1 MSKRFKDVL
10 PPAILL
16 AGGMNVVFIFL
27 YLYLNETVAI
37 WNPIV
42 SAFLFCLI
50 YFFLKKERLKPIIG
64 FIVGATIVVYEI
76 YFHTYLFGWDV
87 GYYIF
92 LFIIP
97 VIFLFNSNWTK
108 KQVVIFIGLFI
119 MVVSG
124 LIYFF
129 WAELPVYPMGEEEK
143 NIVKIF
149 NQYTA
154 GSAVFILLI
163 YFSRTIVKKDAELQ
177 ITNER
182 LLQQNELISN
192 QNNQAQVLLKEVH
205 HRVKNNLQIIS
216 SLISLQKNKIEN
228 GEVKNVLIQ
237 AKRRVESMARVHE
250 KLYVDDEK
258 IIVDFK
264 SYLEDIVQTQQ
275 ILSEDVNITLKA
287 DQVRMQLDTAVPFG
301 LVVSELI
308 TNSIKHAY
316 KNIEHKKLSI
326 SFQHQPNDYLLKV
339 IDNGVGLPENFSF
352 KNEHSLGAEIIYD
365 LVDQL
370 AGEINY
376 KNENGAH
383 FIIRVAK

>member
-1 MSKRFKDVL
+1 MSKRFKEVL
-10 PPAILL
+10 SPAILL
-16 AGGMNVVFIFL
+16 AGGMNVIFIFL
-27 YLYLNETVAI
+27 YLYLNETIAI

-42 SAFLFCLI
+42 SASLFCLL
-50 YFFLKKERLKPIIG
+50 YFFLKKERLKPIIA
-64 FIVGATIVVYEI
+64 FAVGATIIVYEI

-124 LIYFF
+124 LIFFF
-129 WAELPVYPMGEEEK
+129 WGELPVYRMGEEEK

-154 GSAVFILLI
+154 GSSVFILLI

-177 ITNER
+177 LTNER

-192 QNNQAQVLLKEVH
+192 QNNQAQILLKEVH

-237 AKRRVESMARVHE
+237 AKRRVESMARVHQ
-250 KLYVDDEK
+250 KLYVDDKK

-316 KNIEHKKLSI
+316 TNIEHKTLTI
-326 SFQHQPNDYLLKV
+326 SFQNQPNDYLLKV